1 MVRTLAWVVFC
12 GQMMSVAASAGQQL
26 AAPVPGVLTASRSV
40 DAVAVPAGTAPMRV
54 DGTFDEAVW
63 QTAVPAG
70 TFLQREPNE
79 GAATTH
85 ATDVR
90 VAYDSDAL
98 YVAVRAY
105 DPEPDEVVGLL
116 TRRDEDSPSDWIS
129 ILIDSFS
136 DRRTAYEFAVNVA
149 GVKQDRYWFNDTNND
164 RGWDA
169 VWDVATLR
177 TSDGWQA
184 EFRIGF
190 SQLRFRGM
198 DTGSLGFATMR
209 TVAHLDE
216 TSTWPLLA
224 RSASGFVSSFG
235 ELRGLTLASQPN
247 TFEVLPYALAQAT
260 TSPLAEG
267 NPFVTSPDGSFSA
280 GVDVKYQV
288 APGLTLTGTANPD
301 FGQVEAD
308 PAVVNL
314 GAFETFFAER
324 RPFFLEGSG
333 NFQFRNLFYSRRI
346 GRAPQRT
353 ADAPEHGFVEQPT
366 NTTILGA
373 AKLTGR
379 VGAFSV
385 GALSAVTAA
394 EYARVAPE
402 QGSHTRTP
410 VEPAS
415 AYTVA
420 RVSRDFADQSRITFM
435 GTSTYRSLSDELT
448 FLPSTAVTG
457 GAEGDLRFGPSG
469 HYSLQG
475 FWAGSYVE
483 GSASAIARVQRSTVH
498 SFQRPDATHVT
509 YDPTRTSI
517 GGHSGGVS
525 LNKLGGA
532 RVVFN
537 SNAGFRSPGYDVND
551 LGFQSR
557 ADEIWMENWIQF
569 KDETPGRYLRTFRF
583 NVNQWGGWN
592 FDGDQRRMGFNINAH
607 WRFLNSWGFG
617 SGASTNME
625 AFDDRLTRG
634 GPGGLVPGTRS
645 AWAYV
650 ESDDR
655 KPVSFYFEQ
664 GVFADDE
671 GSHDSSQWI
680 RTTIR
685 AGSALTFGLEM
696 EISNRRT
703 AQQWVNNLTT
713 DTGAQQYIFGA
724 IDQTTVGFGTR
735 VNYTLTPRLSL
746 QLYARPFVS
755 AGAYESFQELVAP
768 RAPEHADRYQP
779 FDYTRNPDFNVH
791 SFRTTNVLRWE
802 YSPGSQLFVV
812 WQQGRDGYQPNGDFE
827 LGREMGRIFDVPA
840 HNVFLVKVTRWFDL

>member
-1 MVRTLAWVVFC
+1 MFRTFVWVLVC
-12 GQMMSVAASAGQQL
+12 GQMMSTAASADQL
-26 AAPVPGVLTASRSV
+26 AAAAAPGVLTPSRSI
-40 DAVAVPAGTAPMRV
+40 DAVAVPAGAAAIRV

-63 QTAVPAG
+63 QAAVPAG
-70 TFLQREPNE
+70 SFLQREPQE

-85 ATDVR
+85 GTEVR

-98 YVAVRAY
+98 YFAVRAF
-105 DPEPDEVVGLL
+105 DPEPDKVVGLL
-116 TRRDEDSPSDWIS
+116 TRRDENSPSDQIA
-129 ILIDSFS
+129 ILIDSFN

-149 GVKQDRYWFNDTNND
+149 GVKSDRYWFNDTNND
-164 RGWDA
+164 GGWDA

-177 TSDGWQA
+177 TPDGWQA

-198 DTGSLGFATMR
+198 DTATLGFATMR
-209 TVAHLDE
+209 TVAHIDE

-235 ELRGLTLASQPN
+235 ELRGVALASQPR
-247 TFEVLPYALAQAT
+247 TFEVLPYVVAQAT
-260 TSPLAEG
+260 TSPVAED
-267 NPFVTSPDGSFSA
+267 NPFVSSPDGTASA
-280 GVDVKYQV
+280 GLDVKYQV
-288 APGLTLTGTANPD
+288 APGLTLTGTVNPD

-346 GRAPQRT
+346 GRAPQRS

-394 EYARVAPE
+394 EYARMAPE
-402 QGSHTRTP
+402 QGDHTRTP

-420 RVSRDFADQSRITFM
+420 RVSRDFADQSRLSFM
-435 GTSTYRSLSDELT
+435 ATSTNRSLPGELS
-448 FLPSTAVTG
+448 FLPSSAVTG

-475 FWAGSYVE
+475 FWAGSHVR
-483 GSASAIARVQRSTVH
+483 GSADAIARVQRSTVH

-509 YDPTRTSI
+509 YDPTRTTLN
-517 GGHSGGVS
+517 GHSAGIA
-525 LNKLGGA
+525 LNKLGGT

-537 SNAGFRSPGYDVND
+537 SNAGYRSPGYDVND

-557 ADEIWMENWIQF
+557 ADEIWMENWVQF
-569 KDETPGRYLRTFRF
+569 KDETPGRYFRTFRF
-583 NVNQWGGWN
+583 NINQWAGWN
-592 FDGDQRRMGFNINAH
+592 FDGDRRRMGFNINAH
-607 WRFLNSWGFG
+607 WRLLNSWGFG
-617 SGASTNME
+617 SGASTNGE
-625 AFDDRLTRG
+625 GFDDRLTRG
-634 GPGGLVPGTRS
+634 GPGGFVPGTQS
-645 AWAYV
+645 AWAYI

-664 GVFADDE
+664 GVFADGE
-671 GSHDSSQWI
+671 GSHDSSQWV

-685 AGSALTFGLEM
+685 AGSALTFGLEL

-703 AQQWVNNLTT
+703 AQQWVNNLET
-713 DTGAQQYIFGA
+713 DIGTQHVFGA

-768 RAPEHADRYQP
+768 RAPEHADRYQAT
-779 FDYTRNPDFNVH
+779 DYAGNPDFNVH

-802 YSPGSQLFVV
+802 YRPGSTLFVV
-812 WQQGRDGYQPNGDFE
+812 WQQGRDGYQPNGDFDF
-827 LGREMGRIFDVPA
+827 GREMGRIFDVPA
-840 HNVFLVKVTRWFDL
+840 QNVFLIKISRWFDL